1 MRILKD
7 KSGVSYIL
15 MCVIVLFASMLIY
28 AGLEYNS
35 VLSVV
40 ESQKQEVSFELD
52 KVIAEVAREDIED
65 GMQIST
71 EEIEQRAY
79 SALGFSDT
87 SIQIKDG
94 NGYSM
99 SRPSFSVIT
108 GTERHIVAE
117 YELSVPFR
125 LLDAEVINIAVPVRV
140 TAKYYERT
148 K

>member
-52 KVIAEVAREDIED
+52 KVIAEVARESIED
-65 GMQIST
+65 GTQTSS

-79 SALGFSDT
+79 SALGFYDT
-87 SIQIKDG
+87 SMQIKDG
-94 NGYSM
+94 NGYFM
-99 SRPSFSVIT
+99 SRPSFSVIM
-108 GTERHIVAE
+108 GTDISVKAE
-117 YELSVPFR
+117 YELNMPFR
-125 LLDAEVINIAVPVRV
+125 LLNAEIINVTVPVRV
-140 TAKYYERT
+140 TAKYYERN
-148 K
+148 

>member
-52 KVIAEVAREDIED
+52 KVIAEVARENIED
-65 GMQIST
+65 GTPIDENELT
-71 EEIEQRAY
+71 DRAY
-79 SALGFSDT
+79 TDLGFSDT

-94 NGYSM
+94 NGYFM
-99 SRPSFSVIT
+99 SRPSFSVAT
-108 GTERHIVAE
+108 GTDRCIVAE
-117 YELSVPFR
+117 YELNVPFR

-140 TAKYYERT
+140 TAKYYERN
-148 K
+148 

>member
-28 AGLEYNS
+28 TGLEYNS

-52 KVIAEVAREDIED
+52 KVISEAARESIEN
-65 GMQIST
+65 GVTIST
-71 EEIEQRAY
+71 EDIEQRAY
-79 SALGFSDT
+79 LALGFYDT

-94 NGYSM
+94 IRYSM
-99 SRPSFSVIT
+99 SRPSFSVTT
-108 GTERHIVAE
+108 GTDISVVAE
-117 YELSVPFR
+117 YELNVPFR
-125 LLDAEVINIAVPVRV
+125 LLDAEVINITVPVRV
-140 TAKYYERT
+140 TAKYYERN
-148 K
+148 

>member
-52 KVIAEVAREDIED
+52 KVIAEVARENIED
-65 GMQIST
+65 GTPIDENELT
-71 EEIEQRAY
+71 DRAY
-79 SALGFSDT
+79 IALGFSDT
-87 SIQIKDG
+87 SKQIKDG
-94 NGYSM
+94 NGYFM

-108 GTERHIVAE
+108 GTDRCIVAE
-117 YELSVPFR
+117 YKLNVPFR

-140 TAKYYERT
+140 TAKYYERN
-148 K
+148 

>member
-52 KVIAEVAREDIED
+52 KVIAEVARESIED
-65 GMQIST
+65 GTQTSS

-87 SIQIKDG
+87 SKQIKDG

-125 LLDAEVINIAVPVRV
+125 LLDAEIINVTVPVRV
-140 TAKYYERT
+140 TAKYYERN
-148 K
+148 

>member
-1 MRILKD
+1 MRVLKD

-52 KVIAEVAREDIED
+52 KVIAEVARENIED
-65 GMQIST
+65 GTPIDENELT
-71 EEIEQRAY
+71 DRAY
-79 SALGFSDT
+79 TALGFSDT
-87 SIQIKDG
+87 SKQIKDG
-94 NGYSM
+94 NGYFM
-99 SRPSFSVIT
+99 SRPSFSVAT
-108 GTERHIVAE
+108 GTDISVEAK
-117 YELSVPFR
+117 YELNMPFR
-125 LLDAEVINIAVPVRV
+125 LLDAEVINISVPVRV

-148 K
+148 N

>member
-7 KSGVSYIL
+7 KSGVSYVL
-15 MCVIVLFASMLIY
+15 VCVIVLFASMLIY

-52 KVIAEVAREDIED
+52 KVTAESARENIEN
-65 GMQIST
+65 GATIST
-71 EEIEQRAY
+71 EDIEQRAF
-79 SALGFSDT
+79 STLGFYDT

-94 NGYSM
+94 IGYSM

-108 GTERHIVAE
+108 GTDITITAE
-117 YELSVPFR
+117 YELTVPFR
-125 LLDAEVINIAVPVRV
+125 LIDAEVIEITVPVRV
-140 TAKYYERT
+140 TAKYYERN
-148 K
+148 